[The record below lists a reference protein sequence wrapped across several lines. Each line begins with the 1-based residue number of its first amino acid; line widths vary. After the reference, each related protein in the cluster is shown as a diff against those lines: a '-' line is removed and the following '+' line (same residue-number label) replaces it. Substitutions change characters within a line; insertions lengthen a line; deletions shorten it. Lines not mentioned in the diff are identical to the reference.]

1 MPKKV
6 PTEKTAVKKLFVLD
20 TNVLLHDPYSILKF
34 QEHNVYIPFV
44 TIEELDNKKVGTQDI
59 NRNARAATR
68 LMSEIADSIYGDI
81 EQGFEL
87 LHHNG
92 GHAKGR
98 LFFQNKMLDFL
109 PNEHIHKNDN
119 LYLSVLNDLKNIAA
133 TEGSKFFGHHVI
145 MVTKDLNLRI
155 KATAMGFTAQD
166 YMHDH
171 AVEDADLL
179 PGKVTVLPQA
189 PQEVYEVVDSWK
201 REKTTFYKVPNPG
214 WITNEFLYVPA
225 ESPEENNGGKLFQ
238 VIEVDA
244 DEGTAS
250 FCAVLDYANA
260 KNKVFGITA
269 RNFEQQAALSLLMDP
284 DIDFITL
291 LGPAGTG
298 KTLLT
303 LAAALS
309 QIEDHA
315 YEEVIFTRATIPVGE
330 EIGFLPGTEEEKMNP
345 WAGAMFDNLEVLNE
359 IVNDENSNANSM
371 VKRNEL
377 LKEKV
382 KVKAMTFMRGRSL
395 QNKFMIIDEAQNL
408 TPKQM
413 KTLLT
418 RAGEGTKIVCMGNL
432 AQIDSPYLS
441 EASSGLTYVAEK
453 FKGWQNF
460 GSLILTKGERSR
472 LANEANVRL

>member
-59 NRNARAATR
+59 NRNARATTR
-68 LMSEIADSIYGDI
+68 LMSEIAESTYGDI
-81 EQGFEL
+81 ETGFEL

-109 PNEHIHKNDN
+109 PNEYIHKNDN
-119 LYLSVLNDLKNIAA
+119 LYLSVLHDLK
-133 TEGSKFFGHHVI
+133 TESSTAGSKFFGHQVI

-179 PGKVTVLPQA
+179 PGKVTILTQQ
-189 PQEVYEVVDSWK
+189 PQETYEVVQSWK
-201 REKTTFYKVPNPG
+201 MEKTTFYKIPDPG
-214 WITNEFLYVPA
+214 WITNEFLYVPVDTA
-225 ESPEENNGGKLFQ
+225 EENQGGKLFQ
-238 VIEVDA
+238 VIEVDDGFA
-244 DEGTAS
+244 T
-250 FCAVLDYANA
+250 FCAVLDYASA
-260 KNKVFGITA
+260 KNKVFGIVA

-284 DIDFITL
+284 EIDFITL

-309 QIEDHA
+309 QVETHG

-359 IVNDENSNANSM
+359 IVNDENGNANNL
-371 VKRNEL
+371 VKRNEMI
-377 LKEKV
+377 KDKI

-395 QNKFMIIDEAQNL
+395 QSKFMIIDEAQNL

-472 LANEANVRL
+472 LANEANIRL